1 MRRSLA
7 MTSFRCLISLSQL
20 SQRLLQ
26 CAQLNLLR
34 DDKGL
39 QRLFDL
45 VYLDLMRVACASP
58 WQGVCHKYFV
68 AIDQSGCAG
77 RLLSRASKAALASD
91 NRAAGRL
98 GPDKAAPPN
107 RF

>member
-7 MTSFRCLISLSQL
+7 MTSFRCLISL

-39 QRLFDL
+39 QRLFDP

-58 WQGVCHKYFV
+58 WQGVCHKY
-68 AIDQSGCAG
+68 
-77 RLLSRASKAALASD
+77 L
-91 NRAAGRL
+91 
-98 GPDKAAPPN
+98 
-107 RF
+107 